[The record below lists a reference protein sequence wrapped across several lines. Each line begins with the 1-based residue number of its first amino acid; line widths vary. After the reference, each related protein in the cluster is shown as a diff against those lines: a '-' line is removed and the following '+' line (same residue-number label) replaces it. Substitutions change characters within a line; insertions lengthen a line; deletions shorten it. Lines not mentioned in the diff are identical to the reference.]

1 MPLVSFFPLSKFIQY
16 LTIKFAYN
24 HLGSDTETTVSNTTQ
39 AYTPHIDETSQNTLP
54 SNTGATPSVVKTEN
68 TPPSSH
74 HAVNSSI
81 KFDPTSVAQF
91 GVLNLFINHVP
102 LDMNDAE
109 LLSLFSPFG
118 DIDSAK
124 VMVDL
129 QTGQSKGYG
138 FVKVY
143 F

>member
-1 MPLVSFFPLSKFIQY
+1 MHRVLIKFI
-16 LTIKFAYN
+16 
-24 HLGSDTETTVSNTTQ
+24 GSDTETTVSNTTTQ
-39 AYTPHIDETSQNTLP
+39 YAPHIDEASQQTSTT
-54 SNTGATPSVVKTEN
+54 SNTGVVKTDPAPSLN
-68 TPPSSH
+68 HVVTTTASSPPS
-74 HAVNSSI
+74 I
-81 KFDPTSVAQF
+81 KIDPASVAQF
-91 GVLNLFINHVP
+91 GVLNLFINHIP

-109 LLSLFSPFG
+109 LLSLFTPFG

-138 FVKVY
+138 FVKVS